1 MTNNLK
7 HLLTAFLPL
16 LLAGCIDDDYK
27 HWSYTDPIQFSTSV
41 DNVATTNQTT
51 RAAYNETTFSE
62 FQVTA
67 LGNAAAYF
75 QNLKVTKQTD
85 GSWVTASTKY
95 WPAYPLKFFGY
106 APASLQSKI
115 AINTSEQKLTGYSP
129 AKAASSQADIVTAF
143 VHANQNSASG
153 TAVLGFHHALSQ
165 IEVLARNGEPSK
177 YTIEVLGV
185 KLCVIPSTADLTFQT
200 ASDAYPLWSTATGSE
215 DYILKGNT
223 SFTLTSTSQR
233 IMFGTDN
240 FLLVPQTL
248 APWTNGAT
256 ADGAYISVLCRIT
269 DELGNC
275 IYPDDPTKFG
285 FAALP
290 IDQVW
295 QSGHKY
301 TYTVSFFTNG
311 GGAGRIDPNAVNPDD
326 PTDPDIDVTPGG
338 TKPGGSLVVPDSQVP
353 IEVSVSITDWV
364 NGSSDNID
372 LEF

>member
-1 MTNNLK
+1 M
-7 HLLTAFLPL
+7 
-16 LLAGCIDDDYK
+16 
-27 HWSYTDPIQFSTSV
+27 
-41 DNVATTNQTT
+41 
-51 RAAYNETTFSE
+51 
-62 FQVTA
+62 
-67 LGNAAAYF
+67 
-75 QNLKVTKQTD
+75 
-85 GSWVTASTKY
+85 
-95 WPAYPLKFFGY
+95 
-106 APASLQSKI
+106 
-115 AINTSEQKLTGYSP
+115 
-129 AKAASSQADIVTAF
+129 TAF

-200 ASDAYPLWSTATGSE
+200 APDAYPLWSTATGSE
-215 DYILKGNT
+215 DFILKGNT
-223 SFTLTSTSQR
+223 SFTLTSTPQR

-256 ADGAYISVLCRIT
+256 PDGAYISVLCRIT
-269 DELGNC
+269 DELSNC